1 MLRASDSFVVKTK
14 PVGHPAHRFLVFRLL
29 LAFTSHLSL
38 LTSHQATAQ
47 GVGPDSSY
55 FLVHDFAD
63 DWQVYDEGAKAYVPY
78 LPERHQNYSSFS
90 LFLNLETARYYRL
103 LVFSE
108 RESYLFLNASLQRQ
122 IPANTWAVLN
132 VDSLYQRYRTPEIL
146 LTLYGREESPRAGP
160 ARATVLLGYRRA
172 ANQKPA
178 ALSGGLLLAKPRST
192 DDAFT
197 NFFILGF
204 LVILLGYAGLF
215 VAFNKAFSRF
225 YSVRDLL
232 TINPRDPTLSVTKS
246 LDISNLFFVFHL
258 SLVVAYL
265 YLIVANQNVDLFS
278 TQSLLREGQTLG
290 DLLIRFGE
298 AALLAFALFI
308 GKYAL
313 LQVLGSLYRFERVA
327 DYHYFKI
334 LQASSQFF
342 TGLLLVVMVMA
353 SSFPAALVEVE
364 TYVVV
369 PVVLFFLARLVLL
382 YFSINKLASVKNLY
396 LFSYLCIVE
405 LIPIIVGIRF
415 AL

>member
-1 MLRASDSFVVKTK
+1 
-14 PVGHPAHRFLVFRLL
+14 LVFRLL
-29 LAFTSHLSL
+29 PFFIFHFSFFIFHSARS
-38 LTSHQATAQ
+38 Q

-55 FLVHDFAD
+55 FLVHDLAD
-63 DWQVYDEGAKAYVPY
+63 DWQVYDEAAKAYVPY

-90 LFLNLETARYYRL
+90 LFLNLETARYYQL

-122 IPANTWAVLN
+122 IPAGTWAVLS
-132 VDSLYQRYRTPEIL
+132 VDSLYGVYHTPEVL

-172 ANQKPA
+172 ANQKPV
-178 ALSGGLLLAKPRST
+178 ALGGGLLLAKPRPT
-192 DDAFT
+192 DDAFV

-204 LVILLGYAGLF
+204 LLILLGYAGLF
-215 VAFNKAFSRF
+215 MAFNKAFTRF
-225 YSVRDLL
+225 YSPRDLL

-246 LDISNLFFVFHL
+246 LDVSNLFFVFHL

-265 YLIVANQNVDLFS
+265 YLIVATKSVDLFS
-278 TQSLLREGQTLG
+278 TQALLREGETLG

-298 AALLAFALFI
+298 ATLLVFALFV
-308 GKYAL
+308 GKYVL
-313 LQVLGSLYRFERVA
+313 LQMLGTLYRFERVA

-353 SSFPAALVEVE
+353 SSFSAALAQVE

-369 PVVLFFLARLVLL
+369 PVVLFFLARLALL

>member
-1 MLRASDSFVVKTK
+1 MLF
-14 PVGHPAHRFLVFRLL
+14 L
-29 LAFTSHLSL
+29 LATHSSL
-38 LTSHQATAQ
+38 LAPAQ

-55 FLVHDFAD
+55 FLVRDFAD
-63 DWQVYDEGAKAYVPY
+63 DWQVFDEGAKAYVPY
-78 LPERHQNYSSFS
+78 LPDRHRNYSSFS

-103 LVFSE
+103 LVFSKE
-108 RESYLFLNASLQRQ
+108 ESYLFLNASLQRQ
-122 IPANTWAVLN
+122 IPAGTWAVLN
-132 VDSLYQRYRTPEIL
+132 VDSLYRVYRTPEIL
-146 LTLYGREESPRAGP
+146 LTLYGREENPRAGP
-160 ARATVLLGYRRA
+160 ARATVLLGYRRTP
-172 ANQKPA
+172 NQKPV

-192 DDAFT
+192 DDAFG
-197 NFFILGF
+197 NFFVLGF
-204 LVILLGYAGLF
+204 LVILLGYAALF
-215 VAFNKAFSRF
+215 VAFNKAFTRF

-258 SLVVAYL
+258 SLIVAYL
-265 YLIVANQNVDLFS
+265 YLIVANQNVDLFD
-278 TQSLLREGQTLG
+278 TQGLLREGETLG

-298 AALLAFALFI
+298 ASLLVFALFV
-308 GKYAL
+308 GKYIM
-313 LQVLGSLYRFERVA
+313 LQMLGSLYRFERVA

-334 LQASSQFF
+334 LQASSLFF
-342 TGLLLVVMVMA
+342 TGLLLGVMVLA
-353 SSFPAALVEVE
+353 SSFPLALRQVE

-369 PVVLFFLARLVLL
+369 PVVLFFLARLALL

>member
-1 MLRASDSFVVKTK
+1 MGRT
-14 PVGHPAHRFLVFRLL
+14 AHRFLVFGLL
-29 LAFTSHLSL
+29 LTFHFSLFTFHSK
-38 LTSHQATAQ
+38 AQ

-103 LVFSE
+103 LVFSKE
-108 RESYLFLNASLQRQ
+108 ESYLFMNASLQRQ
-122 IPANTWAVLN
+122 IPAGTWAVLS
-132 VDSLYQRYRTPEIL
+132 VDSLYRLYRTPEIL
-146 LTLYGREESPRAGP
+146 LTLYGREEAPRAGP

-172 ANQKPA
+172 PNQKPV
-178 ALSGGLLLAKPRST
+178 ALGGGLLLAKPRPT
-192 DDAFT
+192 DDAFG

-225 YSVRDLL
+225 YSIRDLL

-246 LDISNLFFVFHL
+246 LDISNLFFVLQL

-265 YLIVANQNVDLFS
+265 YLLVVNEHVDLFS
-278 TQSLLREGQTLG
+278 SQALLREGQTLP
-290 DLLIRFGE
+290 DLLINFGE
-298 AALLAFALFI
+298 ITLLAFALFI
-308 GKYAL
+308 GKYVVLNL
-313 LQVLGSLYRFERVA
+313 LGGLYRFERVV

-334 LQASSQFF
+334 IQASSQFF
-342 TGLLLVVMVMA
+342 TGLLVVVMVMA
-353 SSFPAALVEVE
+353 SSYPVAMQQAE
-364 TYVVV
+364 TYVIV
-369 PVVLFFLARLVLL
+369 PVVLFFVARSMLL